1 MASLKSI
8 AVLCA
13 AIIATAA
20 LTACDPKQ
28 PTPTLA
34 QPPTPV
40 QPGAAIPFTPVQ
52 QPLDLTPFEK
62 APCEILTKDQV
73 AAVVADPPSDV
84 TPSPGA
90 AQWAMGC
97 SWSSGRGPLVS
108 ISKPLTKPA
117 NLTELAASRSTDPT
131 HLEPWTEISLQGYPG
146 VIYHSMEGPDWCDV
160 AIGVSDTQMLHFSFG
175 ATGSP
180 SRYWAKDRCGGV
192 LKTADFVLDNLRHH

>member
-1 MASLKSI
+1 MTSTKST
-8 AVLCA
+8 AVLCT

-28 PTPTLA
+28 PTPTLT

-40 QPGAAIPFTPVQ
+40 QPGAAIPFTPVK

-62 APCEILTKDQV
+62 APCQILTKDQV

-84 TPSPGA
+84 IYSPLVDTA
-90 AQWAMGC
+90 VTRC
-97 SWSSGRGPLVS
+97 SWNSGRGPLVS

-117 NLTELAASRSTDPT
+117 NLTELAASRSTEPT
-131 HLEPWTEISLQGYPG
+131 HYEPWTEISLQGYPG
-146 VIYHSMEGPDWCDV
+146 VIYHSREGPDWCDV

-192 LKTADFVLDNLRHH
+192 LKTADFVLTNLRHH